1 MSEDIDGGPA
11 NIGGGS
17 ANISGGSA
25 NISGGSANIDGGS
38 LWDNRGFRSYW
49 AAQAVSQFGDR
60 VTELALPIIAVVGLH
75 ASPTEVGILTAAVWT
90 PYLISFFVGSWVDHR
105 HHKRRLLVIADVLRA
120 AVLLTIPAAALFGS
134 VTYGQLLAVAL
145 LNGAGEV
152 LFNTSSQPVFVSL
165 VPRTQYIE
173 ANSRLSS
180 TRSISYIAG
189 PAVGGALIQV
199 LTAPLALLVDAL
211 TFLCSA
217 RFLGRIPL
225 HEDAPDRAD
234 HDRSMVRQVWR
245 SSVEGLRFIT
255 RHRYLRASLATA
267 TTVNFFSFL
276 GSTLLVLFAAREL
289 DLSAGQI
296 GLAFGVGAVGA
307 LLGALLAPRLSRAL
321 GAGRVIVVGSI
332 VFPLALAVPVLATG
346 PTWLSVTVL
355 AAAEFVSGVGV
366 MLFDV
371 PLNSIQTSITPH
383 SMRSRVSGAFST
395 INYGVRPIGALSGG
409 ALGSLL
415 GIRPTLVIAAVGGAT
430 CCLWLLA
437 SPIAKV
443 RDLEDLDDV
452 DPMTGGA
459 RGLVTA
465 E

>member
-1 MSEDIDGGPA
+1 MSEDTRDG
-11 NIGGGS
+11 S
-17 ANISGGSA
+17 VSTS
-25 NISGGSANIDGGS
+25 GGS
-38 LWDNRGFRSYW
+38 LWENHGFRSFW

-60 VTELALPIIAVVGLH
+60 ITELALPIIAVVALDAG
-75 ASPTEVGILTAAVWT
+75 PTEVGLLTAAVWT

-105 HHKRRLLVIADVLRA
+105 QHKRRLLVIADVLRA
-120 AVLLTIPAAALFGS
+120 AVLLTIPAAALLGS

-165 VPRTQYIE
+165 VPRSQYIE
-173 ANSRLSS
+173 ANSRLGS
-180 TRSISYIAG
+180 TRSISFIAG
-189 PAVGGALIQV
+189 PAVGGVLIQV
-199 LTAPLALLVDAL
+199 LTAPAALLVDAL

-217 RFLGRIPL
+217 RFLGRLRL
-225 HEDAPDRAD
+225 HEKAPDRED
-234 HDRSMVRQVWR
+234 HDHSTARQVWR

-267 TTVNFFSFL
+267 TTVNFFAFL
-276 GSTLLVLFAAREL
+276 GSTLLVLFAARHL
-289 DLSAGQI
+289 DLSAGLI
-296 GLAFGVGAVGA
+296 GLAFGIGALGA

-321 GAGRVIVVGSI
+321 GAGRVIVIGSI
-332 VFPLALAVPVLATG
+332 VFPLALAVPVLANG

-371 PLNSIQTSITPH
+371 PLNSVQTSITPD

-395 INYGVRPIGALSGG
+395 INYGVRPIGALTGG

-415 GIRPTLVIAAVGGAT
+415 GLRPTLVIAAVGGAT
-430 CCLWLLA
+430 CCMWLLA

-443 RDLEDLDDV
+443 RKLEELDDV
-452 DPMTGGA
+452 DPMTGVT
-459 RGLVTA
+459 RTLVTA